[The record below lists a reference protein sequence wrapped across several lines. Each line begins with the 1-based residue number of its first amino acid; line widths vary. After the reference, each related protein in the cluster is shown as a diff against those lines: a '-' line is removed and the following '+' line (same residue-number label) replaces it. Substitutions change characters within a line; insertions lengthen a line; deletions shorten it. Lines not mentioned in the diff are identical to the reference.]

1 MSYIT
6 NVSVDVAFD
15 SLRIQTSV
23 YSEIQSMNIELP
35 KGLQESSEDLSKIIE
50 GAETCILNFCYNNE
64 IQPQEIFLMRYF
76 FQVKSAIYSKISEIF
91 PEYFV

>member
-50 GAETCILNFCYNNE
+50 GAETCILNFCYIMKFNHKK
-64 IQPQEIFLMRYF
+64 YF
-76 FQVKSAIYSKISEIF
+76 
-91 PEYFV
+91 